1 MTKHNNTSSE
11 TTEAA
16 AMATLT
22 SQRPPA
28 DENASSTTASH
39 PPPPPPSSSSSSP
52 HAPVAKMF
60 TKYDQSTKENIDGT
74 PPLWIKPNSPRHFKK
89 TSADLKSPR
98 PSEEELAMFAHPLP
112 LLRDVSNQN
121 EQKALFIKKLE
132 LCSVK
137 FDFTGPYAN
146 AFEKEKEIKRKTL
159 LELVEFAETK
169 SGVFTPETYGP
180 VITMI
185 TCNIFRSLPP
195 KVQPAC
201 QAEAPVEEL
210 EEEPRPDPAWPH
222 LLPVYTL
229 FLEFVVSRDTDP
241 KLALE
246 YIDKSL
252 IIKLLQ
258 LFDSD
263 DPRER
268 EYLRTILHR
277 IYAKFMPLR
286 QFIRIAIAN
295 VVFHPFVFETE
306 RQNGIA
312 ELLEILGSI
321 INGFSLPLKQEH
333 KEFFHRAILPLHK
346 PRTLVTYHKQLLYC
360 MVQFIQKDTSLAVP
374 AITTLLKYWP
384 VTSAKKETLFLHEL
398 EEILERVKS
407 EVIEPIL
414 KPMFHRLAKCMS
426 SKHCDVAELA
436 LVILGNNDTILDAL
450 ERHREELMPII
461 MGPLIENSFH
471 WSTNVH
477 ELTQSLQKL
486 LLDMDPVLYEE
497 RMRRHCVESDSEK
510 ISRQVMNRRWS
521 VLEDRAGDNNN
532 NNNNNEERPLSSS
545 RDHHRRA

>member
-39 PPPPPPSSSSSSP
+39 PPPPPSSSSSSP

-74 PPLWIKPNSPRHFKK
+74 PPVWIKPNSPRHFKK

-241 KLALE
+241 KVSRL
-246 YIDKSL
+246 
-252 IIKLLQ
+252 
-258 LFDSD
+258 
-263 DPRER
+263 
-268 EYLRTILHR
+268 
-277 IYAKFMPLR
+277 
-286 QFIRIAIAN
+286 
-295 VVFHPFVFETE
+295 VVH
-306 RQNGIA
+306 
-312 ELLEILGSI
+312 
-321 INGFSLPLKQEH
+321 
-333 KEFFHRAILPLHK
+333 
-346 PRTLVTYHKQLLYC
+346 
-360 MVQFIQKDTSLAVP
+360 
-374 AITTLLKYWP
+374 
-384 VTSAKKETLFLHEL
+384 KKET
-398 EEILERVKS
+398 S
-407 EVIEPIL
+407 L
-414 KPMFHRLAKCMS
+414 KRL
-426 SKHCDVAELA
+426 V
-436 LVILGNNDTILDAL
+436 LVGIGIY
-450 ERHREELMPII
+450 R
-461 MGPLIENSFH
+461 
-471 WSTNVH
+471 
-477 ELTQSLQKL
+477 
-486 LLDMDPVLYEE
+486 
-497 RMRRHCVESDSEK
+497 
-510 ISRQVMNRRWS
+510 
-521 VLEDRAGDNNN
+521 
-532 NNNNNEERPLSSS
+532 
-545 RDHHRRA
+545 